1 MVFLEPEQYQQ
12 KCAELFNS
20 YKKDISILLPSAK
33 IEHIGSSAIPN
44 AISKGDLDIYIEVK
58 SEHFEFAIAHLKTL
72 NFIEKQNT
80 LRTHELCM
88 LESLNNDDVAFQI
101 VVTDSVFTFFLTF
114 RNKLMDSPA
123 LVNEYNQ
130 LKLECSH
137 LDHDQ
142 YRAIKSDFISRVLK
156 HPEF

>member
-1 MVFLEPEQYQQ
+1 MIFLEPEQYQQ
-12 KCAELFNS
+12 RCTQLFNS
-20 YKKDISILLPSAK
+20 YKKDISTLLPFAK

-44 AISKGDLDIYIEVK
+44 AISKGDLDIYVEVK
-58 SEHFEFAIAHLKTL
+58 PDQFKFAIERLKTL

-101 VVTDSVFTFFLTF
+101 VVTDSAFTFFLAF
-114 RNKLMDSPA
+114 KNKLIKSPT

-130 LKLECSH
+130 LKLQCSH
-137 LDHDQ
+137 LDPDQ
-142 YRAIKSDFISRVLK
+142 YRTIKSDFINRVLN
-156 HPEF
+156 

>member
-1 MVFLEPEQYQQ
+1 MVFLEPEKYQQ
-12 KCAELFNS
+12 RCAQLFNS
-20 YKKDISILLPSAK
+20 YHKAICALLPFAK

-44 AISKGDLDIYIEVK
+44 AISKGDLDIYIEVIP
-58 SEHFEFAIAHLKTL
+58 EQFEFAIEQLKTL

-114 RNKLMDSPA
+114 KNKL
-123 LVNEYNQ
+123 
-130 LKLECSH
+130 
-137 LDHDQ
+137 
-142 YRAIKSDFISRVLK
+142 RV
-156 HPEF
+156 EF

>member
-1 MVFLEPEQYQQ
+1 MIFLEPEQYQQ
-12 KCAELFNS
+12 RCTQLFNS
-20 YKKDISILLPSAK
+20 YQKDISTLLPFAK

-44 AISKGDLDIYIEVK
+44 AISKGDLDIYIEVIP
-58 SEHFEFAIAHLKTL
+58 EQFEFAIEQLKTL

-114 RNKLMDSPA
+114 KNKLISSPT

-130 LKLECSH
+130 LKLQCSH
-137 LDHDQ
+137 LDPDQ
-142 YRAIKSDFISRVLK
+142 YRTIKSDFINRVLN
-156 HPEF
+156 HL

>member
-12 KCAELFNS
+12 RCAQLFNS
-20 YKKDISILLPSAK
+20 YHKDISTLLPFAQ

-44 AISKGDLDIYIEVK
+44 AISKGDLDIYVEVMPDQ
-58 SEHFEFAIAHLKTL
+58 FEFAIAQLKTL
-72 NFIEKQNT
+72 NFVEKQNT
-80 LRTHELCM
+80 LRTDELCM
-88 LESLNNDDVAFQI
+88 LESLNNDNVAFQI

-114 RNKLMDSPA
+114 RNKLMASPT

-130 LKLECSH
+130 LKSKCSH

-142 YRAIKSDFISRVLK
+142 YRAVKSDFINRVLK
-156 HPEF
+156 HP

>member
-1 MVFLEPEQYQQ
+1 MIFLESEQYQQ
-12 KCAELFNS
+12 KCIQLFNS
-20 YKKDISILLPSAK
+20 YKKDISTLLPFAK
-33 IEHIGSSAIPN
+33 VEHIGSSAIPH
-44 AISKGDLDIYIEVK
+44 AISKGDLDIYIEVMP
-58 SEHFEFAIAHLKTL
+58 EQFEFAINQLKTL

-88 LESLNNDDVAFQI
+88 LESLNNDDVAFQ
-101 VVTDSVFTFFLTF
+101 VVVADSVFTFFLTF
-114 RNKLMDSPA
+114 RNKLIDSPK

-142 YRAIKSDFISRVLK
+142 YRKVKSDFIQNVLN
-156 HPEF
+156 HL

>member
-12 KCAELFNS
+12 RCAQLFNS
-20 YKKDISILLPSAK
+20 YQKDISTLLPFAK

-58 SEHFEFAIAHLKTL
+58 PDQFKFAIERLKTL
-72 NFIEKQNT
+72 TFIEKQNT

-101 VVTDSVFTFFLTF
+101 VVTNSVFTFFLTF
-114 RNKLMDSPA
+114 KNKLISSPK
-123 LVNEYNQ
+123 LVN
-130 LKLECSH
+130 
-137 LDHDQ
+137 
-142 YRAIKSDFISRVLK
+142 
-156 HPEF
+156 

>member
-1 MVFLEPEQYQQ
+1 MIFLEPEQYQQ
-12 KCAELFNS
+12 RCTQLFNS
-20 YKKDISILLPSAK
+20 YQKEISTLLPFAK

-58 SEHFEFAIAHLKTL
+58 PDQFKFAIERLKTL

-101 VVTDSVFTFFLTF
+101 VVTDSIFTFFLTF
-114 RNKLMDSPA
+114 KNKLISSPK
-123 LVNEYNQ
+123 LVNEYNE
-130 LKLECSH
+130 LKLQCSH
-137 LDHDQ
+137 LDPDQ
-142 YRAIKSDFISRVLK
+142 YRTIKSDFINRVLN
-156 HPEF
+156 

>member
-1 MVFLEPEQYQQ
+1 MVFLEPEKYQQ
-12 KCAELFNS
+12 RCAQLFNS
-20 YKKDISILLPSAK
+20 YQKDISTLLPFAK

-44 AISKGDLDIYIEVK
+44 VISKGDLDIYIEVK
-58 SEHFEFAIAHLKTL
+58 PEHFEFAIAQLKTL

-101 VVTDSVFTFFLTF
+101 VVTDSVFAFFLTF
-114 RNKLMDSPA
+114 RNKLMDSPT

-130 LKLECSH
+130 LKLQCSH

-142 YRAIKSDFISRVLK
+142 YRTIKSDFINRVLS
-156 HPEF
+156 HL

>member
-12 KCAELFNS
+12 RCVQLFNM
-20 YKKDISILLPSAK
+20 YKKDISILLPFAK

-44 AISKGDLDIYIEVK
+44 AISKGDLDIYVEV
-58 SEHFEFAIAHLKTL
+58 EPDQFEFAIAQLKTL

-80 LRTHELCM
+80 LRTDELCM
-88 LESLNNDDVAFQI
+88 LESLNSDDVAFQI

-114 RNKLMDSPA
+114 RNKLIDSPL

-130 LKLECSH
+130 LKLECNH

-142 YRAIKSDFISRVLK
+142 YRTIKADFINRVLK
-156 HPEF
+156 HP

>member
-12 KCAELFNS
+12 RCAQLFNS
-20 YKKDISILLPSAK
+20 YQKDISTLLPFAK

-44 AISKGDLDIYIEVK
+44 AISKGDLDIYIEVMP
-58 SEHFEFAIAHLKTL
+58 EQFEFTIEQLRTL

-101 VVTDSVFTFFLTF
+101 VVTDSIFTFFLTF
-114 RNKLMDSPA
+114 KNKLISSPT

-130 LKLECSH
+130 LKLQCSH
-137 LDHDQ
+137 LDPDQ
-142 YRAIKSDFISRVLK
+142 YRTIKSDFINRVLN
-156 HPEF
+156 

>member
-12 KCAELFNS
+12 RCAQLFNS
-20 YKKDISILLPSAK
+20 YQKDISTLLPFAK

-58 SEHFEFAIAHLKTL
+58 PDQFKFAIERLKTL

-101 VVTDSVFTFFLTF
+101 VVTNSVFTFFLTF
-114 RNKLMDSPA
+114 KNKLISSPK
-123 LVNEYNQ
+123 LVNEYNE
-130 LKLECSH
+130 LKLQCSH
-137 LDHDQ
+137 LDPDQ
-142 YRAIKSDFISRVLK
+142 YRTIKSDFINRVLN
-156 HPEF
+156 

>member
-12 KCAELFNS
+12 RCAQLFNS
-20 YKKDISILLPSAK
+20 YHKDISTLLPFAK

-44 AISKGDLDIYIEVK
+44 AISKGDLDIYVEVK
-58 SEHFEFAIAHLKTL
+58 PDQFEFAIAQLKTL

-80 LRTHELCM
+80 LRTDELCM
-88 LESLNNDDVAFQI
+88 LESLNKDDVAFQI

-130 LKLECSH
+130 LKLKCSH

-142 YRAIKSDFISRVLK
+142 
-156 HPEF
+156 

>member
-1 MVFLEPEQYQQ
+1 MIFLEPEQYQQ
-12 KCAELFNS
+12 RCTQLFNS
-20 YKKDISILLPSAK
+20 YQKEISTFLPFAK

-44 AISKGDLDIYIEVK
+44 AISKGDLDIYVEVK
-58 SEHFEFAIAHLKTL
+58 SDQFEFAIAQLKTL

-101 VVTDSVFTFFLTF
+101 VVTDSIFTFFLTF
-114 RNKLMDSPA
+114 KNKLISSPT

-130 LKLECSH
+130 LKLQCSH
-137 LDHDQ
+137 LDADQ
-142 YRAIKSDFISRVLK
+142 YRTIKSDFINRVLN
-156 HPEF
+156 HL

>member
-12 KCAELFNS
+12 RCAQLFNS
-20 YKKDISILLPSAK
+20 YQKDISTLLPFAK

-44 AISKGDLDIYIEVK
+44 AISKGDLDIYIEVM
-58 SEHFEFAIAHLKTL
+58 SEQFEFAIEQLKTL

-101 VVTDSVFTFFLTF
+101 VATDSVFTFFLAF
-114 RNKLMDSPA
+114 KNKLINSPT
-123 LVNEYNQ
+123 LVNEYNE
-130 LKLECSH
+130 LKLQCSH
-137 LDHDQ
+137 LDPDQ
-142 YRAIKSDFISRVLK
+142 YRTIKSDFINRVLN
-156 HPEF
+156 HL

>member
-1 MVFLEPEQYQQ
+1 MIFLEPEQYQQ
-12 KCAELFNS
+12 RCTQLFNS
-20 YKKDISILLPSAK
+20 YQKEISTLLPFAK

-44 AISKGDLDIYIEVK
+44 AISKGDLDIYVEVK
-58 SEHFEFAIAHLKTL
+58 SDQFEFAIAQLKTL

-101 VVTDSVFTFFLTF
+101 VVTDSIFTFFLTF
-114 RNKLMDSPA
+114 KNKLISSPT

-130 LKLECSH
+130 LKLQCSH
-137 LDHDQ
+137 LDADQ
-142 YRAIKSDFISRVLK
+142 YRTIKSDFINRVLN
-156 HPEF
+156 HL

>member
-1 MVFLEPEQYQQ
+1 MIFLEPEQYQQ
-12 KCAELFNS
+12 RCTQLFNS
-20 YKKDISILLPSAK
+20 YQKEISTLLPFAK

-44 AISKGDLDIYIEVK
+44 AISKGDLDIYIEVIP
-58 SEHFEFAIAHLKTL
+58 EQFEFAIEQLKTL

-114 RNKLMDSPA
+114 KNKLISSPT

-130 LKLECSH
+130 LKLQCSH
-137 LDHDQ
+137 LDPDQ
-142 YRAIKSDFISRVLK
+142 YRTIKSDFINRVLN
-156 HPEF
+156 PL

>member
-12 KCAELFNS
+12 RCAQLFNS
-20 YKKDISILLPSAK
+20 YQKDISALLPFAK

-44 AISKGDLDIYIEVK
+44 AISKGDLDIYIEVM
-58 SEHFEFAIAHLKTL
+58 SEQFEFAIEQLKTL

-101 VVTDSVFTFFLTF
+101 VVTDSIFTFFLTF
-114 RNKLMDSPA
+114 KNKLISSPK
-123 LVNEYNQ
+123 LVNEYNE
-130 LKLECSH
+130 LKLQCSH
-137 LDHDQ
+137 LDPDQ
-142 YRAIKSDFISRVLK
+142 YRTIKSDFINRVLN
-156 HPEF
+156 

>member
-12 KCAELFNS
+12 RCAQLFNS
-20 YKKDISILLPSAK
+20 YQKDISALLPFAK

-44 AISKGDLDIYIEVK
+44 AISKGDLDIYIEVM
-58 SEHFEFAIAHLKTL
+58 SEQFEFAIEQLKTL

-101 VVTDSVFTFFLTF
+101 VVTDSVFTFFLAF
-114 RNKLMDSPA
+114 KNKLINSPT

-130 LKLECSH
+130 LKLQCSH
-137 LDHDQ
+137 LDPDQ
-142 YRAIKSDFISRVLK
+142 YRTIKSDFINRVLN
-156 HPEF
+156 

>member
-1 MVFLEPEQYQQ
+1 MIFLEPEQYQQ
-12 KCAELFNS
+12 RCTQLFNS
-20 YKKDISILLPSAK
+20 YQKEISTLLPFAK

-44 AISKGDLDIYIEVK
+44 AISKGDLDIYIEVM
-58 SEHFEFAIAHLKTL
+58 SEQFEFAIEQLKTL

-101 VVTDSVFTFFLTF
+101 VVTDSVFTFFLAF
-114 RNKLMDSPA
+114 KNKLINSPT

-130 LKLECSH
+130 LKLQCSN
-137 LDHDQ
+137 LDPDQ
-142 YRAIKSDFISRVLK
+142 YRTIKSDFINRVLN
-156 HPEF
+156 

>member
-12 KCAELFNS
+12 RCAQLFNS
-20 YKKDISILLPSAK
+20 YQKDISALLPFAK

-44 AISKGDLDIYIEVK
+44 AISKGDLDIYIEVM
-58 SEHFEFAIAHLKTL
+58 SEQFEFAIEQLKTL

-101 VVTDSVFTFFLTF
+101 VDTDSIFTFFLTF
-114 RNKLMDSPA
+114 KNKLINSPT

-130 LKLECSH
+130 LKLQCSH
-137 LDHDQ
+137 LDPDQ
-142 YRAIKSDFISRVLK
+142 YRTIKSDFINRVLN
-156 HPEF
+156 HL

>member
-12 KCAELFNS
+12 RCAQLFNS
-20 YKKDISILLPSAK
+20 YQKDISTLLPFAK

-44 AISKGDLDIYIEVK
+44 AISKGDLDIYIEVM
-58 SEHFEFAIAHLKTL
+58 SEQFEFAIEQLKTL

-101 VVTDSVFTFFLTF
+101 VVTDSIFTFFLTF
-114 RNKLMDSPA
+114 KNKLISSPT

-130 LKLECSH
+130 LKLQCSH
-137 LDHDQ
+137 LDPDQ
-142 YRAIKSDFISRVLK
+142 YRTIKSDFINRVLN
-156 HPEF
+156 